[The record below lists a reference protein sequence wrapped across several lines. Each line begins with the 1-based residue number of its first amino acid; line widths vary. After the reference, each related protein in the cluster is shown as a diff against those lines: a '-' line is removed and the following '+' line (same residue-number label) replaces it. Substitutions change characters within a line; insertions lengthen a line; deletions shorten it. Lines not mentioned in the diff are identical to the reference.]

1 MPLDV
6 LESPPEGVGRSLRQH
21 VVRPARPMRR
31 ATVDDVVKA
40 VVSGKRRIVV
50 VDVEATCWKKGVF
63 SRNKET
69 IEIGAVLLL
78 PDRAPSQWP
87 EFQTFVRPLRLP
99 RLSSFCRELTGI
111 TQENVDAAPGFPEAL
126 RLFLEWSQPLE
137 RVVLADLEPL
147 QFVAARSRS
156 GGPRLA
162 EACPPLSRREE
173 ARRAYCG
180 QKESSRR
187 PRASLPP
194 MTVTRRATAPSAMR
208 DGRHESWT
216 ACFVPPAEDARR
228 ILPPLGGSSMLA
240 CRPVRIRVKIRA
252 EVF

>member
-1 MPLDV
+1 M
-6 LESPPEGVGRSLRQH
+6 
-21 VVRPARPMRR
+21 
-31 ATVDDVVKA
+31 DDVVKA

-137 RVVLADLEPL
+137 RVVLATWSHYDLWQLDLDLEAHGLPKL
-147 QFVAARSRS
+147 ALPFLDVKKLAALTVGSKSLEEAARELAPDD
-156 GGPRLA
+156 GDTPRH
-162 EACPPLSRREE
+162 
-173 ARRAYCG
+173 RAIG
-180 QKESSRR
+180 
-187 PRASLPP
+187 
-194 MTVTRRATAPSAMR
+194 
-208 DGRHESWT
+208 
-216 ACFVPPAEDARR
+216 DARR
-228 ILPPLGGSSMLA
+228 TARILDRLLRSSG
-240 CRPVRIRVKIRA
+240 
-252 EVF
+252 